1 MEHCAGGSLF
11 DKLVAKGGI
20 TEDRARPLFRQ
31 IVESV
36 EACHDNGIVHRD
48 LKPENLLLDKSLKK
62 ITLIDFGLATYFVAV
77 RNTTTC
83 FCLRKL
89 CGDDHC
95 WCAAGPEA
103 DGGLRLEAVPGPGG
117 DASRDLPQGPRVRGA
132 AG

>member
-77 RNTTTC
+77 RQTTACPPAVRLVVTLC
-83 FCLRKL
+83 AHCRARSSRKS
-89 CGDDHC
+89 
-95 WCAAGPEA
+95 AAQSG
-103 DGGLRLEAVPGPGG
+103 
-117 DASRDLPQGPRVRGA
+117 SRRPR
-132 AG
+132 